1 MKNVDTI
8 EGYDEIDFIEFV
20 SNPFVIQKL
29 LIASLEKDPDELLYK
44 RVNREDG
51 TYDLLI
57 SDDLYDMY
65 VKHIEEKQNGL

>member
-29 LIASLEKDPDELLYK
+29 LIASLEKDSDEPLYK
-44 RVNREDG
+44 RVNYKNG